1 MAVEDYRAEFAV
13 PGRGHDA
20 EFARLVAV
28 ADGGVGDPFAGAEA
42 GCWGWGG
49 GIEIGGGGG
58 WRGGG
63 GGGGVGGFVV
73 DAEGGG
79 AGREGVLVWACEG
92 VV

>member
-28 ADGGVGDPFAGAEA
+28 ADGSVGDPFAGAEA
-42 GCWGWGG
+42 GCWWRRG

-58 WRGGG
+58 WRG

-79 AGREGVLVWACEG
+79 AGREGVLVCACEG
-92 VV
+92 AM

>member
-28 ADGGVGDPFAGAEA
+28 ADGSVGDPFAGAEA

-49 GIEIGGGGG
+49 GIEIGGG
-58 WRGGG
+58 
-63 GGGGVGGFVV
+63 
-73 DAEGGG
+73 D
-79 AGREGVLVWACEG
+79 
-92 VV
+92 

>member
-28 ADGGVGDPFAGAEA
+28 ADGSVGDPFAGAEA
-42 GCWGWGG
+42 GCLGCGG
-49 GIEIGGGGG
+49 GGGGGGGGG
-58 WRGGG
+58 WGGR
-63 GGGGVGGFVV
+63 GGGVGGFVV

-79 AGREGVLVWACEG
+79 AGREGC
-92 VV
+92 